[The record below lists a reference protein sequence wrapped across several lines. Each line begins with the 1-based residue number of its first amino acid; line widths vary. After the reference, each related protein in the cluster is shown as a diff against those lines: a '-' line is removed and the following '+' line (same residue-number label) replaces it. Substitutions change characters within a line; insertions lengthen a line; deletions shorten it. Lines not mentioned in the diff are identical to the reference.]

1 MQPCEAKI
9 WPALSPDQHSI
20 KFVNHFTLLNRYIR
34 TVSYTPENASKNYFS
49 CPTASAALKNGRYWL
64 ALSLYFKST
73 LHRNVKG
80 DSNRVQQMLS
90 PHIGGNTR
98 SHGAHELDS
107 AGLGGSHCL

>member
-1 MQPCEAKI
+1 MSLYAITVLQKSELK
-9 WPALSPDQHSI
+9 SP
-20 KFVNHFTLLNRYIR
+20 NTNRSIR
-34 TVSYTPENASKNYFS
+34 TVSYTPENASKNNFS

-90 PHIGGNTR
+90 PHIGGNT
-98 SHGAHELDS
+98 
-107 AGLGGSHCL
+107 

>member
-1 MQPCEAKI
+1 MIYLGYRQCSPVK
-9 WPALSPDQHSI
+9 PKSGQNPDQHSI
-20 KFVNHFTLLNRYIR
+20 KFVNHFTYLYKSIK
-34 TVSYTPENASKNYFS
+34 TVSKNYFS

-107 AGLGGSHCL
+107 AGLGGLHCL